1 MPSIGTVRRIALAAA
16 FVLAAGS
23 VALAPASPARATN
36 TFGNLKITGITAKTK
51 LTVPLTTTAVRFSV
65 SFTGPAAS
73 SEVVYRPWGTSSA
86 GKQVPAAVTV
96 VATNHARTL
105 DVPAVSS
112 PAVVAPGTQLA
123 YSLTLT
129 PYKTPGR
136 YRLTVP
142 IEQLRRDSRTG
153 VWKRVALSAGVEFEV
168 IANKVLTSA
177 PTWSVLTASGAFS
190 KKAKW
195 SWKFNGPDY
204 ERGATIRIYYRASGA
219 KKYAVVASGKLNG
232 AGDAAFKG
240 RTGAIRKPGRAYY
253 VLSKVPFSP
262 ETKSGQYLITKAT
275 AKR

>member
-1 MPSIGTVRRIALAAA
+1 MPSTGTVRRIALAAA
-16 FVLAAGS
+16 SVLAAGF
-23 VALAPASPARATN
+23 VTLAPASPAQAAD
-36 TFGNLKITGITAKTK
+36 TFGGLKITGISSKK
-51 LTVPLTTTAVRFSV
+51 DLTVPLAATTVRFTV

-73 SEVVYRPWGTSSA
+73 SEVVYRPWNTSA
-86 GKQVPAAVTV
+86 GKQVPAAVTA

-105 DVPAVSS
+105 DVPTVTS
-112 PAVVAPGTQLA
+112 PTVVAPGTQLA

-136 YRLTVP
+136 YRLTIP
-142 IEQLRRDSRTG
+142 IEQLTRDRLTG
-153 VWKRVALSAGVEFEV
+153 AWKRIDLSASVQFEV

-204 ERGATIRIYYRASGA
+204 ERGATIKIYYRASGA

-240 RTGAIRKPGRAYY
+240 KTGAIRKTGRAYY
-253 VLSKVPFSP
+253 VLSAVPFSP
-262 ETKSGQYLITKAT
+262 QTKSGQYLIKKAT
-275 AKR
+275 AKP